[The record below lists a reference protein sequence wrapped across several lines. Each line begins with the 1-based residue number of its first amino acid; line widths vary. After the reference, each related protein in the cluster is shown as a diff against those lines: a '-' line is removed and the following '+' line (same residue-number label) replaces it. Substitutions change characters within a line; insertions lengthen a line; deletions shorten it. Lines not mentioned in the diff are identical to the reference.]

1 MYFTPKL
8 SNTNDYGFQVALE
21 DVAIYKELNAK
32 EKLNKYDEKFWELM
46 QLLQPNLSIPAN

>member
-1 MYFTPKL
+1 MYFTPEL